1 MAREV
6 EHRDAVGAKRYPQRH
21 APRPHHLGPR
31 SCRRENGIDS
41 PRRAEGGGTDGERGV
56 SEADFKEK
64 FASLFNAFEEEQST
78 LKESSMTKI

>member
-1 MAREV
+1 
-6 EHRDAVGAKRYPQRH
+6 
-21 APRPHHLGPR
+21 
-31 SCRRENGIDS
+31 
-41 PRRAEGGGTDGERGV
+41 V